1 MRVLLIEDDAELASG
16 LASALAQSGY
26 AADVMHTGALALA
39 AARGAA
45 YQLVILDLGLPDMD
59 GVDVLAKLRRGGNMA
74 PVLILTARDQ
84 LQERIR
90 GLDAGGDDYLVKPF
104 ALGELEARMRA
115 LLRRGEPAAATLR
128 VARLTF
134 EAAARRFSVDGHEV
148 ELTAREHAVLEL
160 LLRAAGRI
168 VGKTQIFESL
178 YGWDDE
184 ANMSMIEVFVS
195 RLRRKLDAQNAGVVI
210 RAFRGLGYRLE
221 AIQAAH
227 EDA

>member
-1 MRVLLIEDDAELASG
+1 MRVLLIEDDAELANG
-16 LASALAQSGY
+16 LAAALAQSSY
-26 AADVMHTGALALA
+26 AADVMATGATALA
-39 AARGAA
+39 AARSTS

-59 GVDVLAKLRRGGNMA
+59 GIDVLAKLRRGGSMA

-90 GLDAGGDDYLVKPF
+90 GLDAGADDYLVKPF

-115 LLRRGEPAAATLR
+115 LLRRGDPAAPTLQ

-134 EAAARRFSVDGHEV
+134 EAALRRFSVGGREV
-148 ELTAREHAVLEL
+148 DLTAREYAVLEL

-168 VGKTQIFESL
+168 VGKTQIFESI

-184 ANMSMIEVFVS
+184 ANLSMVEVFVS
-195 RLRRKLDAQNAGVVI
+195 RLRRKLEAHDAGIVI

-221 AIQAAH
+221 ACQSAH